1 MNREKIGAIILWI
14 LSLFF
19 ALCAIIVNDQPLSL
33 TYLSFS
39 VSFIS
44 ILLSLKAC
52 PNYSKDFTEIKE
64 VLKSLQNQSNHRNK
78 KRKER
83 QSNRKSKFFSRKEK
97 KTTNVQKSPQK

>member
-1 MNREKIGAIILWI
+1 MKREKSGTIILWI
-14 LSLFF
+14 LSLIF
-19 ALCAIIVNDQPLSL
+19 ALCAIIVNDQSLSL
-33 TYLSFS
+33 TYLSLT

-64 VLKSLQNQSNHRNK
+64 ALKSLQNQSNHRNK

-83 QSNRKSKFFSRKEK
+83 QSNR
-97 KTTNVQKSPQK
+97 